1 MEAVHFSVNPI
12 EKIPAKLITR
22 VNNSINYCICTMSSL
37 ARSIKSRGND
47 GASNEIFI
55 LFDFLITC
63 NHDIIGSSGQWYI
76 ISPHHHHNLLICWF
90 TLLGAVKCHQN
101 LFVCLF
107 VGSGISQL
115 AASCRFFFET
125 PTVVARSS
133 SSCGALIN
141 RMMGW
146 VTYSLQLLI
155 ASSSVQ
161 ADRVAARDVGFS
173 STFAW
178 STTNG
183 SINIFHSWWWFD
195 YIIMLLLP
203 AVLDQWWWRLLFI
216 AAAGDD

>member
-22 VNNSINYCICTMSSL
+22 FNNSTNYCICTMSSL
-37 ARSIKSRGND
+37 ARSITSRGND

-63 NHDIIGSSGQWYI
+63 NHDIIGSSRTMIHYLTAS
-76 ISPHHHHNLLICWF
+76 SPQSSNLLVHTFRCC
-90 TLLGAVKCHQN
+90 KMSSE
-101 LFVCLF
+101 FVCLF

-115 AASCRFFFET
+115 TASCRFFFET

-146 VTYSLQLLI
+146 VTYSFQLLI

-195 YIIMLLLP
+195 YINMLLLP
-203 AVLDQWWWRLLFI
+203 AVVDRWWWRLLFI